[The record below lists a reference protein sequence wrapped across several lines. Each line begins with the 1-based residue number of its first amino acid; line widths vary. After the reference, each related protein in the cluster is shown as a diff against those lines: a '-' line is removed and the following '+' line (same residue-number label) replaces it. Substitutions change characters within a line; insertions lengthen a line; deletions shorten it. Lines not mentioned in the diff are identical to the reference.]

1 VALLSPALLAAQR
14 ADLPQCDELCGAFWA
29 AAALRSVGIDAT
41 QEEAAAAAGS
51 VLAPPDA
58 PSPLP
63 PGERGRP
70 PRDALPVAAPGEPAG
85 TSAHGVARAIEVLSG
100 GRLVAVPATGDWT
113 ASRLTGLLG
122 RLEDP
127 VAVIA
132 NLDTAE
138 LWDASVSDEQ
148 IERYLASGA
157 DDGPDNA
164 WRVGHFLA
172 VGPSRG
178 GGSLLALADSY
189 PSRAT
194 HLQPVARVVAALRR
208 EEDEQGAGGLL
219 VVTEARRAETVR
231 LQVEAVGLAAEL
243 WDNGSPRPA

>member
-1 VALLSPALLAAQR
+1 MAAQR

-29 AAALRSVGIDAT
+29 AAALRSVGIDTT

-58 PSPLP
+58 PSSLP

-70 PRDALPVAAPGEPAG
+70 AHGALPVAAPGAPAG

-100 GRLVAVPATGDWT
+100 GLLVAVPATGDWT
-113 ASRLTGLLG
+113 AGRLVRLLG

-132 NLDTAE
+132 NVDTAE
-138 LWDASVSDEQ
+138 LWDPSVTDEE
-148 IERYLASGA
+148 IERYLASGVDA
-157 DDGPDNA
+157 GPDNA

-172 VGPSRG
+172 IGPSRG

-208 EEDEQGAGGLL
+208 ERGEHGPGGLL
-219 VVTEARRAETVR
+219 VVTEAPRAETVR
-231 LQVEAVGLAAEL
+231 VQIEAVGLAAEL
-243 WDNGSPRPA
+243 WDNGSPQPGV